1 MLTEI
6 IARLSWYRMIAMTD
20 HCQFSVHYEGP
31 STEDHKIDAGDLAT
45 SLAGFNDALSAV
57 ARYTYGEDV
66 SCRLLVDASIREG
79 STIADLLFVVV
90 ATGAVAEILPMG
102 IAWDKAKAA
111 VGTLVEVWK
120 LYKEFKGKPI
130 PEDACH
136 REGDRMLLVFNNSTV
151 NIGNIAADMYRDD
164 VLRIPLKK
172 ALQPATR
179 DPENRIELL
188 QDKKVLETATS
199 QEAEALDDTEDDTL
213 VEVQNLDNAIFDVRR
228 VSLDGDKQ
236 WGVSFFGQNFTA
248 TIQDREFLRKVANR
262 EIVFGHGDR
271 LKVNAKIERPS
282 NGGRIRCTI
291 NKVVAYIQ
299 YEEKQPS
306 LF

>member
-6 IARLSWYRMIAMTD
+6 IGRLSWYRMIAMTD
-20 HCQFSVHYEGP
+20 HCHFSVHYEGP

-45 SLAGFNDALSAV
+45 SLAGFNDALSTV

-79 STIADLLFVVV
+79 STIADFLFVVGV
-90 ATGAVAEILPMG
+90 TGAPSGILPME

-120 LYKEFKGKPI
+120 LYKELKGKPI
-130 PEDACH
+130 PEEACH
-136 REGDRMLLVFNNSTV
+136 REGDRMSFVFNNCNI
-151 NIGNIAADMYRDD
+151 NIGSVSADVYRDG
-164 VLRIPLKK
+164 VLREPIKK
-172 ALQPATR
+172 ALQPVTR

-188 QDKKVLETATS
+188 QGKKVLETATA
-199 QEAEALDDTEDDTL
+199 QEAEALDDAEDDST
-213 VEVQNLDNAIFDVRR
+213 VEVQDLDNAIFDVRR

-291 NKVVAYIQ
+291 NKVVSYIP
-299 YEEKQPS
+299 YEDKQPS